1 RRFRRRTRR
10 GHLRGQRPVGAG
22 HFRLRMGQRPGQLR
36 HMSRQPRPG
45 HTVGELA
52 PLLRRR
58 PYPVRRGGTPLL
70 LLHPD
75 LGGIGGRDRPADGH
89 WYRDR
94 CQRGELERGLPGRSG
109 DREHRAIRRHL
120 LRRGRLA
127 RPLVGTAHRIGGRRP
142 GQRDIR
148 RVRLRRMSR
157 HSSSDLRS
165 VVLMTEFIVHVENR
179 PGTLATITELLGS
192 SGVNIEALAAYGYD
206 GEGVLR
212 LIVDDA
218 ATTRRILAEA
228 GFRVEEHT
236 VLTAFMPHA
245 PGALA
250 SVTRQLAEADVNI
263 DALYVLSTS
272 AEGIEVAIAVD
283 DNASAVP
290 DLPVTGSI
298 SR

>member
-1 RRFRRRTRR
+1 
-10 GHLRGQRPVGAG
+10 
-22 HFRLRMGQRPGQLR
+22 
-36 HMSRQPRPG
+36 
-45 HTVGELA
+45 
-52 PLLRRR
+52 
-58 PYPVRRGGTPLL
+58 
-70 LLHPD
+70 
-75 LGGIGGRDRPADGH
+75 
-89 WYRDR
+89 
-94 CQRGELERGLPGRSG
+94 
-109 DREHRAIRRHL
+109 
-120 LRRGRLA
+120 
-127 RPLVGTAHRIGGRRP
+127 
-142 GQRDIR
+142 
-148 RVRLRRMSR
+148 
-157 HSSSDLRS
+157 
-165 VVLMTEFIVHVENR
+165 MTEFIVHVENR